1 VIDFNIRFAAYEII
15 VGWCGCLTSA
25 SVSTTA
31 SAETVP
37 LNAIC
42 SGPPVAVPC
51 SASDQQQ
58 RRATVV
64 AQGACDQRKK
74 IEARR

>member
-1 VIDFNIRFAAYEII
+1 VIDFNIQFAVYEFF
-15 VGWCGCLTSA
+15 VGWCLTSA

-42 SGPPVAVPC
+42 FGPPVAVPC
-51 SASDQQQ
+51 SASDQRQQ
-58 RRATVV
+58 RARVA
-64 AQGACDQRKK
+64 AQGACDQRMNL
-74 IEARR
+74 EAWR